1 MTYKQMM
8 DKAKEYNISAW
19 RLLVALSVEC
29 SEERYDLKLTDEQFE
44 NVCNFVYDWVIST
57 AATAEEVSS
66 NLFYII
72 IENEEYTFDNFT
84 DYWDEITEE
93 INHMF

>member
-19 RLLVALSVEC
+19 RLLAALSVEC
-29 SEERYDLKLTDEQFE
+29 SEERYDIKLTDEQFE
-44 NVCNFVYDWVIST
+44 NVCSFVYDWIIST
-57 AATAEEVSS
+57 DATAEEISN
-66 NLFYII
+66 NLFYVI

-84 DYWDEITEE
+84 DYWSEITDS